1 MLSAGAGDLSSV
13 TDGAGAAPMAARA
26 AMMAM
31 NFLMA

>member
-13 TDGAGAAPMAARA
+13 TDGAGAAPMASKA
-26 AMMAM
+26 ATIAM